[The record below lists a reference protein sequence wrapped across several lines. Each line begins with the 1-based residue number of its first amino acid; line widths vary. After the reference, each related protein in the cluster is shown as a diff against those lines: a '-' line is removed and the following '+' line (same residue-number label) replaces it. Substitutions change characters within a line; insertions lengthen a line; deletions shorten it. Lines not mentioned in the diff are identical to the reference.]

1 MARIERDYIKTSGM
15 NDVDL
20 ALKFYDDFNTD
31 DDGLFGKIIP
41 NETFNEWIESLN
53 FSHINHGWDTP
64 EGNKAW
70 SGYRSFVRRYLKNG
84 VMDTEYGSRV
94 DSGKYEPYILK
105 INLSGIDLKIVEYSE
120 DVIDTAMGLA
130 TKRQKT
136 IKSQTKNIKAG
147 FKAMSDVY
155 GVKDLKVDMQAQL
168 VEAQNSMR
176 LHMEM
181 AFDEIYKKTVKDTA
195 DMIAASRSA
204 MKQIT
209 DTAKQ
214 FNSASEKE
222 DTVANEVVMIEQ
234 PLKKAK
240 KAK

>member
-1 MARIERDYIKTSGM
+1 ME
-15 NDVDL
+15 L
-20 ALKFYDDFNTD
+20 A
-31 DDGLFGKIIP
+31 
-41 NETFNEWIESLN
+41 S
-53 FSHINHGWDTP
+53 
-64 EGNKAW
+64 
-70 SGYRSFVRRYLKNG
+70 
-84 VMDTEYGSRV
+84 
-94 DSGKYEPYILK
+94 
-105 INLSGIDLKIVEYSE
+105 
-120 DVIDTAMGLA
+120 
-130 TKRQKT
+130 KRQKT

-147 FKAMSDVY
+147 FKAMSDIY

-214 FNSASEKE
+214 FNSVAEKE
-222 DTVANEVVMIEQ
+222 DPVVNEVIMIEQ